1 MYNEDKLEVV
11 KQVFK
16 NNGINIVDGEGKEV
30 IDIDSLSFLSLLIDL
45 ENALGI
51 ELEDNEKL
59 FELDHRE
66 FTFSKFLEYLGP
78 HLI

>member
-45 ENALGI
+45 ENTLGI

-66 FTFSKFLEYLGP
+66 FTFSKFLEYLSP
-78 HLI
+78 YLI

>member
-30 IDIDSLSFLSLLIDL
+30 IDIDSLSF
-45 ENALGI
+45 
-51 ELEDNEKL
+51 
-59 FELDHRE
+59 
-66 FTFSKFLEYLGP
+66 YP
-78 HLI
+78 Y

>member
-45 ENALGI
+45 ENTLGI

-59 FELDHRE
+59 FELDHR
-66 FTFSKFLEYLGP
+66 
-78 HLI
+78 

>member
-45 ENALGI
+45 ENTLGI

-66 FTFSKFLEYLGP
+66 FTFSKFLE
-78 HLI
+78 